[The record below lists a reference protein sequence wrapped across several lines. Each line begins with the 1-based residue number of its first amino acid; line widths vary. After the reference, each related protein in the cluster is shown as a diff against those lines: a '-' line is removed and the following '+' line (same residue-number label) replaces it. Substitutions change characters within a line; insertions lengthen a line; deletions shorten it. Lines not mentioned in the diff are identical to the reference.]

1 MKKIIAGGFVFL
13 GGCMIFSGCIIYDA
27 IPGNTPSMIEGE
39 ILFSLVLMLGGGGL
53 MAYDQLKVLYDRHKS
68 NK

>member
-1 MKKIIAGGFVFL
+1 MKKIIAVGFVFL

-27 IPGNTPSMIEGE
+27 IPGNTHSIIEGE
-39 ILFSLVLMLGGGGL
+39 ILFSLVLMLAGGGL